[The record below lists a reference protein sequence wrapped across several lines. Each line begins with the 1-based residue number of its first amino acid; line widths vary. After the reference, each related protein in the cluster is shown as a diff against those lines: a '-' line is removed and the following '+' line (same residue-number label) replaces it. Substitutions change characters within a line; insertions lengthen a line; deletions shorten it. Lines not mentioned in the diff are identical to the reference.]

1 VAAVKGRW
9 LIVLATA
16 AALVLTSLL
25 IKARPAAHSDI
36 SAVELAERVQASG
49 SVPWSGFIETA
60 GTLAVPDSDSFAN
73 LAQLL
78 GETNALRV
86 WWRSAEDWRVDRI
99 RSTGETDLFRQ
110 GEVSIRWVF
119 ESETATISP
128 VSAIRLPDA
137 SDLLPP
143 SLGRSM
149 LQGARNEELTR
160 LPARRVAGVDAP
172 GLRLLPN
179 QAATTIGHVDIWV
192 HPETGLA
199 LQVELFGQGEPRPV
213 LSTTLRELALGTP
226 PAELT
231 RFTRPPGVR
240 VDYAQSVDVAAAA
253 NAFAPGD
260 LPDSLAG
267 LDSRSG
273 EDPSAVGIY
282 GRGPTTLIAIPLR
295 RDIAGPLRARLR
307 DSATAQEIGVGTMSA
322 VGPVGVLVTSR
333 RGNGGRF
340 LLAGTVTPETLELAA
355 ADLLA
360 RP

>member
-1 VAAVKGRW
+1 MKGRW

-16 AALVLTSLL
+16 AAIVLTSLV
-25 IKARPAAHSDI
+25 IRGRPAAHSNM
-36 SAVELAERVQASG
+36 SAVELATRVQASG
-49 SVPWSGFIETA
+49 AVPWSGFIETA
-60 GTLAVPDSDSFAN
+60 GTLDVPDNDSFAN

-78 GETNALRV
+78 GETNDLRV
-86 WWRSAEDWRVDRI
+86 WWRSAEDWRVDRL

-110 GEVSIRWVF
+110 GNVSIRWVF

-128 VSAIRLPDA
+128 VSDIRLPDA

-143 SLGRSM
+143 TLGRSM
-149 LQGARNEELTR
+149 LQGARSEELTR
-160 LPARRVAGVDAP
+160 LPSRRVAGVDAP
-172 GLRLLPN
+172 GLRLVPN

-192 HPETGLA
+192 QPETGLA
-199 LQVELFGQGEPRPV
+199 LQVALYGAGDHRPV
-213 LSTTLRELALGTP
+213 LTTTLRELTQGLP

-240 VDYAQSVDVAAAA
+240 VNYDQSVDVAAAA

-282 GRGPTTLIAIPLR
+282 GRGPTTLIAMPLR

-307 DSATAQEIGVGTMSA
+307 DSASAQETEVGTMSS

-333 RGNGGRF
+333 RGNGIRF